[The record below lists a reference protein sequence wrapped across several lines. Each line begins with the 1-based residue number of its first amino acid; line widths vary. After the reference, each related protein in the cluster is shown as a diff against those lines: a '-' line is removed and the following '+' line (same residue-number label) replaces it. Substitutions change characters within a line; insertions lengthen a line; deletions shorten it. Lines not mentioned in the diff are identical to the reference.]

1 MRERYRHT
9 AWLHLKKG
17 HVGWL
22 IRQAMKGLAIPLSQR
37 LRHPLCGPVVAV
49 VSPSFRCN
57 LRCFMCGIR
66 RPETAVEKG
75 SADLAAWVDVLR
87 QLKRLG
93 VSGIAFGGGEPLLL
107 PWILD
112 LCSAARDLSLPFH
125 FNTNGLPMTEQVADE
140 LLRIGPASVAVSL
153 DSSDPATNDRL
164 RGPGAFDGACRALT
178 WLVAARRRTG
188 AGSRL
193 SLASVISRP
202 SLPTLSE
209 TFDLAQKLGADTVSL
224 VPVRPTFGFA
234 TPSGEAGNHKGER
247 PGWTEEEA
255 RMAMA
260 ILRTREAAGQTDIS
274 SELIDTL
281 PDFFADRPFPGPCFA
296 GYASLVI
303 GPEGRVHPCL
313 PFMEKGLS
321 GGSVFDQGLVDIWR
335 SPAYATLRAQTTT
348 CRACFVPSHQELNL
362 TLGRWSFGAG
372 AGSSADPSHP

>member
-9 AWLHLKKG
+9 AWLHLRRG
-17 HVGWL
+17 RVDWL
-22 IRQAMKGLAIPLSQR
+22 IRQVVKGLAIPLSQR
-37 LRHPLCGPVVAV
+37 LGHPLCGPVVAV

-75 SADLAAWVDVLR
+75 SGDLAAWIDVLR

-93 VSGIAFGGGEPLLL
+93 VSGIAFSGGEPLLL

-112 LCSAARDLSLPFH
+112 LCSAARSLSLPFH
-125 FNTNGLPMTEQVADE
+125 LNTNGLPMTEKVADE

-164 RGPGAFDGACRALT
+164 RGPGAFAGACQALK
-178 WLVAARRRTG
+178 WLVAARRRTD
-188 AGSRL
+188 AASRI
-193 SLASVISRP
+193 SLASVISRL

-209 TFDLAQKLGADTVSL
+209 TFTLAQKLGADTVSL

-234 TPSGEAGNHKGER
+234 TPSGDYGNLEGKK

-255 RMAMA
+255 RMAMD
-260 ILRTREAAGQTDIS
+260 ILRARETAGETDIS
-274 SELIDTL
+274 AGLIDTL

-313 PFMEKGLS
+313 PFMEKGITTS
-321 GGSVFDQGLVDIWR
+321 GSVFDQGVVDIWR
-335 SPAYATLRAQTTT
+335 SPAYATLREQTAA

-362 TLGRWSFGAG
+362 TLGRWSFGM
-372 AGSSADPSHP
+372 GSSANPSTP